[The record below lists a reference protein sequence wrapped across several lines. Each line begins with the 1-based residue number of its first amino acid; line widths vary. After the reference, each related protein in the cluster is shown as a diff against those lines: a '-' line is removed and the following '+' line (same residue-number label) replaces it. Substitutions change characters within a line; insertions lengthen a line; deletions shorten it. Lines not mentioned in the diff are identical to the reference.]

1 MDKILTISIA
11 AYNVE
16 KYIEHTLSSLL
27 IKNLNKI
34 EVLVIIDGGKDK
46 TCEIAK
52 KFEKQYPDTFRVI
65 EKENGGYGSTI
76 NKGIEL
82 ARGKYFKQ
90 LDGDDWYDT
99 DNLEKIC
106 NELETKNI
114 DSDVIYT
121 PYIKFN
127 DKNKNSEII
136 NYNIEKYIEE
146 SEIENV
152 FGKLNSQLIMHNL
165 MYKTEILKKNKIHI
179 DEKCFYTD
187 TEYAII
193 PLFYCNT
200 IKIFTEPI
208 YVYRIG
214 VEGQSISI
222 EGRIKHYRDH
232 AIVDKT
238 LMNQYSINMN
248 MKENFKK
255 YIDKFLVKSFTSTIT
270 NFFVIV
276 SVSREHYKL
285 IKDFDNEILRFN
297 KEIYN
302 QMQNYSKIIKFL
314 RKDNYLIYII
324 CHYVRIIKLKYK
336 L

>member
-136 NYNIEKYIEE
+136 NNNIEKYIEE

-222 EGRIKHYRDH
+222 EGRLKHHQDH
-232 AIVDKT
+232 EKVDKSVIEKYKMN
-238 LMNQYSINMN
+238 LNMNQNL
-248 MKENFKK
+248 KK
-255 YIDKFLVKSFTSTIT
+255 YIEMYMMKMFCGTINNFLLILPSNKANFNHIKEFDKQ
-270 NFFVIV
+270 
-276 SVSREHYKL
+276 
-285 IKDFDNEILRFN
+285 ILELN
-297 KEIYN
+297 SEIYR
-302 QMQNYSKIIKFL
+302 QMEKES
-314 RKDNYLIYII
+314 R
-324 CHYVRIIKLKYK
+324 CIKLLRINNYFAYLLCHFIRKSK
-336 L
+336 LKK